1 MWIKIFDD
9 GDGCTYTLD
18 ISVEDALKIYNMQ
31 TLHKDRV
38 ELPSIGG
45 NATISN
51 DGVNIM
57 YKNGATGLGSIG
69 ASLQTLQQIIDAAM
83 QNQADE
89 NSNAN

>member
-1 MWIKIFDD
+1 MWIEIFDD
-9 GDGCTYTLD
+9 GDGCTYTLN
-18 ISVEDALKIYNMQ
+18 ISVEDALQIYNMQ

-51 DGVNIM
+51 GSVNIM

-69 ASLQTLQQIIDAAM
+69 ASLLTLQQIIDAAM
-83 QNQADE
+83 QAQADE
-89 NSNAN
+89 NSDAD